1 MSDSLQPS
9 GLSALNSPGQNTGVG
24 SLSILQGIFP
34 TWGLKP
40 GLPLCGWILYQLSH
54 KGSPRIL
61 GCLAYPFSRG
71 SSQPRNQTGVSCMAG
86 GFFTNWAVR
95 EARNQTLAASLLR
108 LETPSLPTCYPL
120 IPPFS
125 FRRIMLPRE
134 KGRRSRFITPSQL
147 TRGVVLKLV
156 RQHIILILLLRIS
169 DPGAPSSSWRNLQQ

>member
-61 GCLAYPFSRG
+61 GCLAYPVSRG

-95 EARNQTLAASLLR
+95 EARNQTLVVCFLLPLKRERKDVRHLQPLCSVWRPLAFLPVTLSFPRFLLGELCCLGKGTSSLNWWGNM
-108 LETPSLPTCYPL
+108 
-120 IPPFS
+120 FS
-125 FRRIMLPRE
+125 
-134 KGRRSRFITPSQL
+134 
-147 TRGVVLKLV
+147 
-156 RQHIILILLLRIS
+156 
-169 DPGAPSSSWRNLQQ
+169 